1 MLGLCLTLHTASQA
15 NCLARHGDKYVAPV
29 KDYFQLQFT
38 MTNRKFTEFGVHP
51 ALGYLLVVAGFGLF
65 IAYVFSRT
73 VYAPYVVVLAAASVL
88 LGRMDKNRSEF
99 LTMLYGD
106 QQSRRVQLL
115 ENLLL
120 ALPFAVVLVGSRS
133 LVEAVTVLPTP
144 FAKIPFEFPMGF
156 RKTFLAFPALYTLA
170 GIAIVA
176 DNPYLGGF
184 AVLLVYVVC
193 LTYYALPE
201 PVYWVWM
208 HSLSPG
214 AFLQRKLKTASVYAT
229 LLAMPPLLLLGAIYP
244 QQAGALLLFALAGLA
259 FLWTIVLA
267 KYAVY
272 PGEMNVA
279 QSILIALS
287 ISFPP
292 LLLALIPFF
301 YVKSIHNLKH
311 ILHD

>member
-1 MLGLCLTLHTASQA
+1 
-15 NCLARHGDKYVAPV
+15 V

-120 ALPFAVVLVGSRS
+120 ALPFAAVLVGSQS
-133 LVEAVTVLPTP
+133 LVEAATVLLGGVLLAYFPFANPATRALPTP
-144 FAKIPFEFPMGF
+144 FAKIPFEFPVGF
-156 RKTFLAFPALYTLA
+156 RKTFLAFPALYTLV
-170 GIAIVA
+170 GIAIAA

-259 FLWTIVLA
+259 FLWTIILA

-279 QSILIALS
+279 QSVLIALS

-301 YVKSIHNLKH
+301 YVKSTHNLKH